1 MPNSVEKKIGYR
13 PEKPDSIKTDVLE
26 VIDYQYKESRD
37 IDIIIKQPEFT
48 SVCPMTGLPDF
59 GTVTISYRPKIK
71 IIELKSLKYYLL
83 QYRNVG
89 IFYEHLV
96 NRILND
102 IVGVLE
108 PKRLEI
114 RGDFTAR
121 GGISTNVTASY
132 TEGENES

>member
-1 MPNSVEKKIGYR
+1 MPNFTEKKISYK
-13 PEKPDSIKTDVLE
+13 PEKPDNIKTDILE

-37 IDIIIKQPEFT
+37 IDITIKQPEFT

-83 QYRNVG
+83 QYRNMG

-102 IVGVLE
+102 LVRVLK

-114 RGDFTAR
+114 SGDFTAR

-132 TEGENES
+132 TEGEKES